1 MSVIGVVQEY
11 REMGD
16 SWTKA
21 IGLGILAS
29 NAVISVRSHVGSGI
43 FVVGERITNLGMGVR
58 FGIWDGSRERSWR
71 DGHEFGLGMG
81 LGDPDEAHRIEVEAL
96 RRREERADQRAAK
109 A

>member
-1 MSVIGVVQEY
+1 MSAVQEY
-11 REMGD
+11 RGMGD
-16 SWTKA
+16 SWPKA

-43 FVVGERITNLGMGVR
+43 FVVGERITNLGEGVR
-58 FGIWDGSRERSWR
+58 SGVWDGSRERSWR

-81 LGDPDEAHRIEVEAL
+81 LGDPEAAHRIEVEAL
-96 RRREERADQRAAK
+96 RRLEERAAK

>member
-16 SWTKA
+16 SWPKA

-29 NAVISVRSHVGSGI
+29 NAVISVRHHVGSGV
-43 FVVGERITNLGMGVR
+43 FRVGERITSLGEGIG
-58 FGIWDGSRERSWR
+58 FGNWDGSRERSWR

-81 LGDPDEAHRIEVEAL
+81 LGDPEAAHRIEVEAL
-96 RRREERADQRAAK
+96 RRRLEERAAK